1 MVKKKILIVENEKI
15 IAEDIRRTL
24 IGFNYNVVGIV
35 SIGKEAI
42 EKAAEFNPDLV
53 LMDIKLEGSMDGI
66 ETAERIYHSFN
77 TPIIFLTAY
86 ANEKILQKAT
96 SSAPFGYLIKPFEDR
111 ELQAT
116 IEMAFYK
123 SKMENALKESR
134 NFLWR
139 VIDTVPNYI
148 FVKDRDSKYIMVN
161 KAYAKTFNTTPKKM
175 IGKTDFDYVKNSKLR
190 KEDAERFALDDKR
203 VLETEKPI
211 FILEDPVTNK
221 DGYVKWVQTT
231 KVPLDSPGKPGVLL
245 GVSVDI
251 SARKKAE
258 EDLKA
263 SFERLQKLME
273 ETVNGLVSAVE
284 MRDPYTAGHQRR
296 VSSLACAIAE
306 EMKLE
311 KNTIDGLRI
320 ASIVHD
326 IGKIYVPSEILSKPG
341 KLTEAEFD
349 LIKTHSKAGYDILS
363 SIQFPWPVAEIV
375 LQHHERIN
383 GSGYPQGIEN
393 DKIIF
398 ESRILGVADVVEAT
412 SSHRPYRPALGIE
425 FALNEITTNKG
436 TLYDKE
442 VVEMCVKV
450 FNEKKFQ
457 FKD

>member
-1 MVKKKILIVENEKI
+1 MGKKKILIVENEKI

-24 IGFNYNVVGIV
+24 IGFNYIVVGIV

-42 EKAAEFNPDLV
+42 EKAVEFSPDLV

-66 ETAERIYHSFN
+66 ETAEQIYNNFN
-77 TPIIFLTAY
+77 IPIIFLTAY

-161 KAYAKTFNTTPKKM
+161 KAYAETYFTTPKKM
-175 IGKTDFDYVKNSKLR
+175 IGKTDFDLVKSSVLR
-190 KEDAERFALDDKR
+190 KEDAERFAFGDKK
-203 VLETEKPI
+203 VLETKKPI
-211 FILEDPVTNK
+211 FILEDPLTKK
-221 DGYVKWVQTT
+221 DGSVKWFQTT

-263 SFERLQKLME
+263 SYERLQKLME

-306 EMKLE
+306 EMGLG

-375 LQHHERIN
+375 LQHHERLN
-383 GSGYPQGIEN
+383 GNGYPQGFKK

-412 SSHRPYRPALGIE
+412 SSHRQYRTALGIE
-425 FALNEITTNKG
+425 YA
-436 TLYDKE
+436 
-442 VVEMCVKV
+442 
-450 FNEKKFQ
+450 
-457 FKD
+457 